1 MFHRL
6 ESPKLHT
13 RLAPFSIKQRI
24 DEKHAESY
32 LNVKQSYEEFKDHN
46 EPLCFKIAL
55 SLEISIYY
63 PSEKQRVVDSV

>member
-6 ESPKLHT
+6 ESPKPHT
-13 RLAPFSIKQRI
+13 RLSWFGIKQRI

-32 LNVKQSYEEFKDHN
+32 FNVKQSYEEVKDDN
-46 EPLCFKIAL
+46 EPVFFKIAL

-63 PSEKQRVVDSV
+63 PSEKQRVLNSV